1 MTFGS
6 IGGRVATLTMNTFP
20 APEKDGM
27 APAEQV
33 EVTRQELDAI
43 AWRFLGSEFT
53 AQIYANWSIDRRVD
67 AYLLHHG
74 LVDFVND
81 GTAYS
86 ALLERVM
93 VNIAHAIRLGLLAPS
108 RTR

>member
-1 MTFGS
+1 
-6 IGGRVATLTMNTFP
+6 
-20 APEKDGM
+20 
-27 APAEQV
+27 
-33 EVTRQELDAI
+33 
-43 AWRFLGSEFT
+43 
-53 AQIYANWSIDRRVD
+53 VD